1 MKKKLWLL
9 VTFDEYELPL
19 FVADS
24 ASELGRHVGLSANA
38 IISAVSKAK
47 HKGFR
52 SRYHSVEIEDDEDPP
67 V

>member
-24 ASELGRHVGLSANA
+24 AGELGRHVGLSSNA

-47 HKGFR
+47 KYGFK
-52 SRYHSVEIEDDEDPP
+52 SRYHSVDIDDEDPP

>member
-19 FVADS
+19 FVADT
-24 ASELGRHVGLSANA
+24 AAELGRHVGQSENA
-38 IISAVSKAK
+38 IASAVSKAK
-47 HKGFR
+47 KYGFK
-52 SRYHSVEIEDDEDPP
+52 SRYQSVDTDDEDPP

>member
-19 FVADS
+19 AVADT
-24 ASELGRHVGLSANA
+24 AAELGKLVGQSSNA
-38 IISAVSKAK
+38 ITSVVSKAK

-52 SRYHSVEIEDDEDPP
+52 SRYHSVDIDEEDPP

>member
-19 FVADS
+19 YVADS
-24 ASELGRHVGLSANA
+24 AAELGKHVGKSANA
-38 IISAVSKAK
+38 IISAISHARKD
-47 HKGFR
+47 GQR
-52 SRYHSVEIEDDEDPP
+52 SRYVSVDYIDDEDPP

>member
-24 ASELGRHVGLSANA
+24 AGELGRHVGLSANA
-38 IISAVSKAK
+38 IISAISHANK
-47 HKGFR
+47 KGFK
-52 SRYHSVEIEDDEDPP
+52 SRYHSVDIDDEDPP

>member
-1 MKKKLWLL
+1 MKKKLWML

-24 ASELGRHVGLSANA
+24 AGELGRHVGLSSNA

-47 HKGFR
+47 HKGFK
-52 SRYHSVEIEDDEDPP
+52 SRYHSVDIDDEDPP